1 MLEIMSVGG
10 YEEVGKNMTLIRY
23 NDEAVILDMGVHL
36 PSLIK
41 YQSAGGDKKY
51 LTKKGMQKIGIIP
64 DDSKLDK
71 SIVKAIVPSHCHLD
85 HTGAIPYMEKDY
97 DAPIYAT
104 PYTAEFIKLLAKDDN
119 IKLKN
124 KIIVKKATNKFKVSE
139 NIEVELIHMTH
150 STLDAASIAVHTPD
164 GIIMYSND
172 FKLDN
177 KPVMGRKPDV
187 ARLKEI
193 GKSGKVKALILDA
206 LYASTPGKTFSESV
220 AKEMLKDVM
229 LGVENTGH
237 GLIVTSF
244 ASQIARLKST
254 VEFGEKMG
262 RKVVFL
268 GRSLAKYTQAAKNL
282 DYVPW
287 MKNVEVVTYGYQVRK
302 KLKQIEKNREKYL
315 VVCTGNQAEENAILT
330 RIGEKKLPFK
340 FNKDDHVIFSCRTIP
355 VEPNIANRAK
365 LEKQLIR
372 EGVRVFKDV
381 HAGGHGSIEDMR
393 DLIDMVNPEKII
405 PGHGPRDKTGD
416 ITKLTNGMGFKT
428 GKDVIFMED
437 IKTLKLK

>member
-10 YEEVGKNMTLIRY
+10 YEEVGKNMTLVRY
-23 NDEAVILDMGVHL
+23 NDEAVVLDMGVHL
-36 PSLIK
+36 PSLVK
-41 YQSAGGDKKY
+41 YQSGGGDKRY
-51 LTKKGMQKIGIIP
+51 LTKRGMQKAGIIP

-85 HTGAIPYMEKDY
+85 HTGGIPVMEEDY

-104 PYTAEFIKLLAKDDN
+104 PYTAEFIKILAKDDK
-119 IKLKN
+119 IKMKN
-124 KIIVKKATNKFKVSE
+124 DIVVQQLGSKVKVSE
-139 NIEVELIHMTH
+139 NIEVEFINMTH
-150 STLDAASIAVHTPD
+150 STLDPAMIAVHTPD
-164 GIIMYSND
+164 GVIVYSND

-177 KPVMGRKPDV
+177 KPVMGKKPDID
-187 ARLKEI
+187 RLKKI
-193 GKSGKVKALILDA
+193 GASGKVKALVLDC
-206 LYASTPGKTFSESV
+206 LYASTPGKCYSESV
-220 AKEMLKDVM
+220 AREMLKDVM

-244 ASQIARLKST
+244 ASQIARLKSA
-254 VEFGEKMG
+254 VEFGQKIG

-287 MKNVEVVTYGYQVRK
+287 MKDVEVVTYGYQVRR

-315 VVCTGNQAEENAILT
+315 IVCTGNQAEENAILT

-340 FNKDDHVIFSCRTIP
+340 FKKDDHVVFSCRTIP
-355 VEPNIANRAK
+355 VEPNISNRAR

-381 HAGGHGSIEDMR
+381 HASGHGAVEDSR
-393 DLIDMVNPEKII
+393 DLIEMLDPEKII
-405 PGHGPRDKTGD
+405 PGHGSRDQTGE
-416 ITKLTNGMGFKT
+416 ITKLTNGMGYKT
-428 GKDVIFMED
+428 GKDVVFMED
-437 IKTLKLK
+437 VKTLRLK